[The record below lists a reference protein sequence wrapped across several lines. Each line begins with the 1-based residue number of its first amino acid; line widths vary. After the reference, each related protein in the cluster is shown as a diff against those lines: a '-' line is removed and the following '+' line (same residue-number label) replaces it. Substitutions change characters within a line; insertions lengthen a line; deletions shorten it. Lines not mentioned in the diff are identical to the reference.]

1 MTTFLNVLLHA
12 MLIGSMLV
20 FVASSVLVTFKTDS
34 ALERA
39 IRASALFCGAM
50 VVLGAQAAGLGF
62 AEFTVSALSN
72 TTLSGTLF
80 KVTGAV
86 VPATFG
92 MIIGH
97 YLSYSVRRSE
107 NLAIRVMAFV
117 GTLAAT
123 QFAAIYAVA
132 VNENGLA
139 LGASAIPNIAFVV
152 GILLYVVLKYEP
164 GKRPKPSRLGAALT
178 TQLLNRQQQA
188 GSGEPSPAE
197 PRPRR
202 RRPGGGTG
210 GQPV

>member
-1 MTTFLNVLLHA
+1 MATFLNILLHV
-12 MLIGSMLV
+12 MLLGSMLV
-20 FVASSVLVTFKTDS
+20 FIASSVLVTFRTDN

-62 AEFTVSALSN
+62 AEFTVNALSN
-72 TTLSGTLF
+72 TDLAGTLS
-80 KVTGAV
+80 KVAGAA

-92 MIIGH
+92 VVMGR

-123 QFAAIYAVA
+123 QFAAIYAIA
-132 VNENGLA
+132 VKAKGLE
-139 LGASAIPNIAFVV
+139 LGASAIPNISFVV

-164 GKRPKPSRLGAALT
+164 GKQPRPGRLGAMISVKLRA
-178 TQLLNRQQQA
+178 RPV
-188 GSGEPSPAE
+188 EVAE
-197 PRPRR
+197 APPGARPRR
-202 RRPGGGTG
+202 TEGDSR
-210 GQPV
+210 GQSV